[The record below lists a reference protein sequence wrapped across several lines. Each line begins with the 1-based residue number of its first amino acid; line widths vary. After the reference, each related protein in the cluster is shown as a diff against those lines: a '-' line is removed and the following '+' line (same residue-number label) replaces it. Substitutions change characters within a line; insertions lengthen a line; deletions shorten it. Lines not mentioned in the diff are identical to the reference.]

1 MAALDSLLDK
11 HRDFLDRAVQNV
23 LRTERA
29 LDTYGQIADGLPLAS
44 VAYDHYRQGRFY
56 LDHPISRHTSLCPGA
71 RDTAQD
77 FLCEFVDLGMLNFDV
92 ELLQAYQSTSP
103 GSRSFHCRLIE
114 LVAVTVHRLAVLLFQ
129 RDYRLHDD
137 IGDPLYTIDLVT
149 PWESDL
155 QLPNLARRQPG
166 PILFSHPWYNA
177 RNQYPDGLADVVGYW
192 AENTLLGGVVL
203 FDRSEPC
210 ESSFSDDGEPN
221 VYLHSDHAKVTF
233 RIWQLR
239 DEQQQ
244 ALVDFLVSPSGLSSP
259 ATTATDGPRTH
270 NAACPFPLLAS
281 DRNLKRFNPAA
292 ATVHKV
298 YRDLWERPRGG
309 GWEGGHCALSPLDY
323 PELFRSRPT
332 RIVRLTG
339 RE

>member
-1 MAALDSLLDK
+1 MADITIKNNLLK
-11 HRDFLDRAVQNV
+11 
-23 LRTERA
+23 
-29 LDTYGQIADGLPLAS
+29 P
-44 VAYDHYRQGRFY
+44 
-56 LDHPISRHTSLCPGA
+56 
-71 RDTAQD
+71 AQ
-77 FLCEFVDLGMLNFDV
+77 
-92 ELLQAYQSTSP
+92 LLQAYQSTSP

-137 IGDPLYTIDLVT
+137 VCKTGGDPVYTVDLVT
-149 PWESDL
+149 SWESDL
-155 QLPNLARRQPG
+155 QRQNPARQADPT
-166 PILFSHPWYNA
+166 LFSHPWYDA
-177 RNQYPDGLADVVGYW
+177 RDRYPDKLADVVGYW

-210 ESSFSDDGEPN
+210 GSSSDDGEPN

-244 ALVDFLVSPSGLSSP
+244 ALVDFLVSSSP
-259 ATTATDGPRTH
+259 ATTATDGPGTH
-270 NAACPFPLLAS
+270 NACPFPLLAS
-281 DRNLKRFNPAA
+281 DRNLKRFDPAA

-309 GWEGGHCALSPLDY
+309 GSEGGHCVRSPLDY
-323 PELFRSRPT
+323 PELFRPRQTQDS
-332 RIVRLTG
+332 LAMNDG
-339 RE
+339 RRRWEMEERK